1 MRPLIK
7 RLLAGA
13 AAGSLLLVFCTASAT
28 EILRGDINGDGVI
41 NSADQRLLLQAQGG
55 SAALSD
61 LNSDGLVDDVDAD
74 LLWQLT
80 FGSLTAEELEQLR
93 EQTASTSTTTN
104 ATETATTTT
113 TTTRNGGSDSSG
125 SQTPSS
131 TTTSKPS
138 PSKTTTTT
146 TKKPTTTTTTTTTKK
161 PTTTTTTTTTKP
173 TTTTTKPPAG
183 GTVTAQVRPTLTKV
197 TKAPY
202 TPSVK
207 SSSVKDSAYVLKVKN
222 SSTGTVYDNTSQTN
236 LQKMLAYIV
245 KNEMGTAKFATNS
258 TAAWKAQAVAAY
270 THLIYSYNNKTY
282 TYGSKDLNLNDSN
295 DKKIYNAVGE
305 VLGVKILDSSNKA
318 ICAYYSGSAAGTSRN
333 NQTGYGLSYIQ
344 PVFSPETEDLCSKYG
359 YTGWSKTYTYTLQQ
373 IMDTVASKTNR
384 TIYAE
389 SESGKYPL
397 YAKSWTGA
405 YVDKTNLYY
414 MSGNSKVYI
423 TGRNIREYMGIR
435 SASFVVTGQSGD
447 TMTLS
452 VLGHGHGMG
461 LSQVGAVIFANEY
474 SWTYE
479 EILAHYFGITSGSSH
494 QLYGMNW

>member
-1 MRPLIK
+1 MKPLIK
-7 RLLAGA
+7 RLLAGM
-13 AAGSLLLVFCTASAT
+13 AAGSLLLVFCTASAS
-28 EILRGDINGDGVI
+28 EVLRGDLNGDGVI

-55 SAALSD
+55 SAAMADLSG
-61 LNSDGLVDDVDAD
+61 DGLVDDVDAD
-74 LLWQLT
+74 LLWRLT

-93 EQTASTSTTTN
+93 EQTASTSTTTA
-104 ATETATTTT
+104 ATSATTTT
-113 TTTRNGGSDSSG
+113 TTTSTGSSESSG

-131 TTTSKPS
+131 TTTAKPS
-138 PSKTTTTT
+138 TSK
-146 TKKPTTTTTTTTTKK
+146 TTTTTTTKK
-161 PTTTTTTTTTKP
+161 TTTTTKPTTTTTTTTTTTKP
-173 TTTTTKPPAG
+173 TTTTTTEPPVSS
-183 GTVTAQVRPTLTKV
+183 TVTAQVRPTLTKV
-197 TKAPY
+197 TTAAY
-202 TPSVK
+202 TPAVK

-222 SSTGTVYDNTSQTN
+222 SSTGTVYDNTTQTN

-282 TYGSKDLNLNDSN
+282 TYGTKDLNLNDSN

-305 VLGVKILDSSNKA
+305 VLGVKILSGNAA
-318 ICAYYSGSAAGTSRN
+318 ICAYYSGSAAGTTRN
-333 NQTGYGLSYIQ
+333 NQTGYELSYIQ
-344 PVFSPETEDLCSKYG
+344 PVFSPETDDLCSKYG
-359 YTGWSKTYTYTLQQ
+359 YSGWSQTYTYTLQQ
-373 IMDTVASKTNR
+373 IIDTVASKTSR

-423 TGRNIREYMGIR
+423 TGRNIREYLGIR

-447 TMTLS
+447 TMTIS
-452 VLGHGHGMG
+452 VKGHGHGMG

-479 EILAHYFGITSGSSH
+479 QILAHYFGITADSSH